1 MTLPLL
7 DRAICSY
14 ADVDRLLGLHHGTA
28 RRWLEGYVRQGRFY
42 DPILRPEPT
51 GSDAVTWGEM
61 VEARLIAEYRS
72 RRAPLQRLRPA
83 IVALRDE
90 LGPCPLAQARPFLE
104 VEGHVLVRGIQDG
117 VGLDASLRIV
127 VVRSGQLV
135 LSETAERF
143 RSAVEYDHGIAA
155 RMRIL
160 RSTPEVA
167 MDPQRSFGQPAV
179 RGVRTAALAE
189 DYQAGT
195 PREELVDLDD
205 LTPQQVDDAL
215 RFELITRDGIRAA

>member
-1 MTLPLL
+1 MTL
-7 DRAICSY
+7 
-14 ADVDRLLGLHHGTA
+14 
-28 RRWLEGYVRQGRFY
+28 
-42 DPILRPEPT
+42 
-51 GSDAVTWGEM
+51 
-61 VEARLIAEYRS
+61 
-72 RRAPLQRLRPA
+72 PLQRLRPA

-155 RMRIL
+155 RMRIH